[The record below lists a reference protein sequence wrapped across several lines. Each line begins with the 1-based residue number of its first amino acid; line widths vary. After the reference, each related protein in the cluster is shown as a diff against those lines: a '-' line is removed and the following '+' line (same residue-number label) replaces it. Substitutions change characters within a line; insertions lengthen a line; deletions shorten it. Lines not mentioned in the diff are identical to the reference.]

1 MDASSKQYKYILSA
15 VDGFSKFVWLYP
27 TKSTGHKEVIKR
39 LNDWS
44 SIFGFPARI
53 VINRGSAFTS
63 IAFKE

>member
-15 VDGFSKFVWLYP
+15 VDGFSKFVW
-27 TKSTGHKEVIKR
+27 STGHKEVIKR